1 MEKSNALH
9 PMNTTDNTQ
18 TKSCAQPSQATHV
31 AIVIIMVVV
40 AMATTAILA
49 KFGMIPYE
57 TLIFVSG
64 TVGGAVNSFRRI
76 QNLSM
81 VKTEKP
87 DVMTERLVII
97 QIYLSPFVGGV
108 FAFVLYTIFMA
119 GFVQGSLFPVFASG
133 KEEYKTFSEFASM
146 TIPATNADVA
156 KAIVWAFIAGFSEGL
171 VPNFINKITK
181 DAGITIQPDA
191 SPGRDTIQN

>member
-1 MEKSNALH
+1 MEKSNALQ
-9 PMNTTDNTQ
+9 PMNTTDSPL
-18 TKSCAQPSQATHV
+18 TKSCAQPGQATHV
-31 AIVIIMVVV
+31 AIVIFMVVV
-40 AMATTAILA
+40 AMTTSAILA
-49 KFGMIPYE
+49 KLGLIPYE

-81 VKTEKP
+81 VKAEVP

-133 KEEYKTFSEFASM
+133 KEAFKTFSDFASL

-171 VPNFINKITK
+171 VPNFISKITK
-181 DAGITIQPDA
+181 DAAITNQPDA
-191 SPGRDTIQN
+191 